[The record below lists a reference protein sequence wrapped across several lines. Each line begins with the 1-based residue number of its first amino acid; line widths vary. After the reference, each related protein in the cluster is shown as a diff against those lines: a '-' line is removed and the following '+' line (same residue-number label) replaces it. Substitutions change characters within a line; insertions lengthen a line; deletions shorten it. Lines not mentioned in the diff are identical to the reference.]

1 MYAYT
6 HTRTHTH
13 TGCLPILIQ
22 FPVFVGLYRT
32 LLNLGRDKVLV
43 LKYLYVHRYID
54 MHTPTQSLS
63 LSLSSLSLSVHTC
76 IHSYIYTSI
85 HPYRTLLNL

>member
-32 LLNLGRDKVLV
+32 LLNLGRDKVLA

-63 LSLSSLSLSVHTC
+63 LSLFSLSLY
-76 IHSYIYTSI
+76 IHPYIHTSI
-85 HPYRTLLNL
+85 HPYIHTGLS